1 MAETSEL
8 LNGVVEGVTTFG
20 AFVKLEDGRKGL
32 VHISEVARGYV
43 KDINE
48 HLAVGDEVTV
58 KLLDEDE
65 NGRLRLSIRQ
75 ALPPEPPRQSKAE
88 PFPKAIGGT
97 AVGCKA
103 QYSEKEWRQRPPV
116 KTARPTWRFFRK
128 EDSREKGMGC
138 H

>member
-65 NGRLRLSIRQ
+65 NGGFAFPFGRHCRQ
-75 ALPPEPPRQSKAE
+75 NRQGKA
-88 PFPKAIGGT
+88 K
-97 AVGCKA
+97 
-103 QYSEKEWRQRPPV
+103 QSL
-116 KTARPTWRFFRK
+116 KTR
-128 EDSREKGMGC
+128 
-138 H
+138 

>member
-8 LNGVVEGVTTFG
+8 LNGVVVGVTTFG

-58 KLLDEDE
+58 KLLDEGNTVPFIARYRKEVTGSLDDQI
-65 NGRLRLSIRQ
+65 IRQ
-75 ALPPEPPRQSKAE
+75 LAERLTALRNLE
-88 PFPKAIGGT
+88 
-97 AVGCKA
+97 
-103 QYSEKEWRQRPPV
+103 EKR
-116 KTARPTWRFFRK
+116 
-128 EDSREKGMGC
+128 
-138 H
+138 

>member
-65 NGRLRLSIRQ
+65 NGMLRLSIRQ

-88 PFPKAIGGT
+88 FEDTLSRFLKQSEERQLDVKRNIRKKSGG
-97 AVGCKA
+97 
-103 QYSEKEWRQRPPV
+103 
-116 KTARPTWRFFRK
+116 
-128 EDSREKGMGC
+128 KGRR
-138 H
+138 

>member
-48 HLAVGDEVTV
+48 HLAIFGKRV
-58 KLLDEDE
+58 
-65 NGRLRLSIRQ
+65 
-75 ALPPEPPRQSKAE
+75 AAKAAG
-88 PFPKAIGGT
+88 KN
-97 AVGCKA
+97 
-103 QYSEKEWRQRPPV
+103 RPPNV
-116 KTARPTWRFFRK
+116 AVF
-128 EDSREKGMGC
+128 S
-138 H
+138 

>member
-65 NGRLRLSIRQ
+65 NGEASPFHSAGIAART
-75 ALPPEPPRQSKAE
+75 AKAKQSR
-88 PFPKAIGGT
+88 I
-97 AVGCKA
+97 
-103 QYSEKEWRQRPPV
+103 
-116 KTARPTWRFFRK
+116 
-128 EDSREKGMGC
+128 
-138 H
+138 